1 MCLAQGPQRSDAGEA
16 RTRGPSVSSQALYHW
31 AIALP
36 LSIFEWPLK
45 TSFTVAWNWK
55 SVINLSCFFLHFPLP
70 FLLDAVSF
78 THKCH
83 VKTAFTV
90 LGDFNDVSFLL
101 EIEKKIIKPYINNGI
116 VPVCN
121 FSQGFL
127 PQGGGGGGY
136 CLFFCIRRLGPSIYR
151 APQKNI
157 RNFKNP
163 QKNIW
168 IFSNPKKDP
177 PHSVPWP

>member
-1 MCLAQGPQRSDAGEA
+1 M
-16 RTRGPSVSSQALYHW
+16 
-31 AIALP
+31 
-36 LSIFEWPLK
+36 
-45 TSFTVAWNWK
+45 
-55 SVINLSCFFLHFPLP
+55 INLSCFFLHFPLP

-127 PQGGGGGGY
+127 PQGGGGGGTV
-136 CLFFCIRRLGPSIYR
+136 FFSVYVGSDPASTVH
-151 APQKNI
+151 
-157 RNFKNP
+157 
-163 QKNIW
+163 
-168 IFSNPKKDP
+168 PKKISGISRTPKKIFEFLATQKKTP
-177 PHSVPWP
+177 PILYLGLKRRPLNA